1 MTDREARALLGLPR
15 AFARDE
21 LTAAF
26 RAAVKASRPDQEG
39 GDAERFRRVIEAYR
53 LLQRAGAERPVPAPP
68 RSRARPETRPAA
80 PPAELLITPRE
91 ALEGLARTV
100 RLPNGRRLGLRLP
113 PGLRTGE
120 TVRLRGQGK
129 GGADLLLSLRIEA
142 ERGLA
147 VIGDD
152 LWMTW
157 PVDPRLLEHGGRTE
171 IETPLGPRRVWVPR
185 GLPRPPR
192 LRLKGQGLPARE
204 GRPQGHLFITLEPA
218 SRAAADPL
226 RERLAR
232 FQQAWTRKAG

>member
-1 MTDREARALLGLPR
+1 MTEREARALLGLPR

-26 RAAVKASRPDQEG
+26 RAAVKASRPDQPG

-53 LLQRAGAERPVPAPP
+53 LLQRAGAERPLPAPP
-68 RSRARPETRPAA
+68 RTRARPAPRPAG
-80 PPAELLITPRE
+80 PLDELVISPRE
-91 ALEGLARTV
+91 ALGGLARAV
-100 RLPNGRRLGLRLP
+100 RLPSGRRLGLRLP
-113 PGLRTGE
+113 AGLRTGE
-120 TVRLRGQGK
+120 TVRLRGQAK
-129 GGADLLLSLRIEA
+129 GGEDLLLRVRVEA

-157 PVDPRLLEHGGRTE
+157 PVDPRLLETGGRAE
-171 IETPLGPRRVWVPR
+171 IETPHGPRRVWVPR

-192 LRLKGQGLPARE
+192 LRLKGLGLPARE
-204 GRPQGHLFITLEPA
+204 GRPQGHLFVTLEPV
-218 SRAAADPL
+218 AAAVADPL

-232 FQQAWTRKAG
+232 FQQTWTRQAS